1 MSFSAE
7 VQDWL
12 REHALLCKRTAAL
25 EKDAGT
31 FYLARTDL
39 KEDAAALQEQER
51 QDSLARAEEC
61 AKIRKQL
68 SVRRALLRRVQDRVE
83 ALASGTA
90 VADDLQS
97 LMEQLED
104 LLREFRRSMRSEFD
118 ALSTDER
125 ALARELQAVAA
136 RFEDWSK
143 PGNNSSTAQQDDASS
158 SSATAAKP
166 SQRAHTAFTADTT
179 GTEEYVTAKLN
190 AMIAAEGGPTGGWPQ
205 HQHDT
210 FLRLWTQINQGFA
223 MPNYSPPDPPQ
234 IRRARVAEL
243 VSRAAT
249 TLVERSSDEVE
260 SHFAWYE
267 RFAEYTREKR
277 RLVGQ
282 WKARKAQEK
291 LHRQETETAEAVTT
305 EADVLQRQQQAAKA
319 AAEREKR
326 RLSVLQW
333 REAKEHTDD
342 EQSQS
347 AATEAEAARFQVHTM
362 HWHLI
367 KRIFSKDADAVRSR
381 CRCCEIP

>member
-1 MSFSAE
+1 MSRSSE
-7 VQDWL
+7 VQEWL

-25 EKDAGT
+25 EKDTGT

-39 KEDAAALQEQER
+39 KDDAAALQEQER
-51 QDSLARAEEC
+51 QDSLARADEC

-97 LMEQLED
+97 LMEQLEG

-125 ALARELQAVAA
+125 ALARELQAVT
-136 RFEDWSK
+136 EDWSK
-143 PGNNSSTAQQDDASS
+143 PGNKSSTAQQDDAG
-158 SSATAAKP
+158 SSAAPAVKP
-166 SQRAHTAFTADTT
+166 SQRVHTAFTADAT
-179 GTEEYVTAKLN
+179 GTEEHVTAKLN

-267 RFAEYTREKR
+267 RYAEYTREKK

-291 LHRQETETAEAVTT
+291 LQRQETETAEAVTT

-326 RLSVLQW
+326 RISVLQW
-333 REAKEHTDD
+333 REAKKHTDD

-347 AATEAEAARFQVHTM
+347 AATEAEAARFQVRYTIA
-362 HWHLI
+362 LTRDCSI
-367 KRIFSKDADAVRSR
+367 Q
-381 CRCCEIP
+381 

>member
-1 MSFSAE
+1 MSRSSE

-25 EKDAGT
+25 EKDTGT

-39 KEDAAALQEQER
+39 KDDAAALQEQER
-51 QDSLARAEEC
+51 QDSLARADEC

-68 SVRRALLRRVQDRVE
+68 SVRRALLRKVQDRVE

-97 LMEQLED
+97 LMEQLEG

-118 ALSTDER
+118 ALSTVER
-125 ALARELQAVAA
+125 ALARELQAVTA

-143 PGNNSSTAQQDDASS
+143 PGNTSSTAQQDDANI
-158 SSATAAKP
+158 AAAAKP
-166 SQRAHTAFTADTT
+166 SQTAHTAAFTADAT
-179 GTEEYVTAKLN
+179 GTEEHVTAKLN

-210 FLRLWTQINQGFA
+210 FLRLWTQTNQGFA

-249 TLVERSSDEVE
+249 TLVERSSDDVE

-267 RFAEYTREKR
+267 RYAEYTREKK

-291 LHRQETETAEAVTT
+291 LQRQETETAEAVTS
-305 EADVLQRQQQAAKA
+305 EADVVQRQQQAAKA
-319 AAEREKR
+319 AAVREKR

-333 REAKEHTDD
+333 REAKKHTDD

-347 AATEAEAARFQVHTM
+347 AATEAEAVRFQVTHILTS
-362 HWHLI
+362 
-367 KRIFSKDADAVRSR
+367 SKGCVQL
-381 CRCCEIP
+381 